1 MLKKEILLFSAIILL
16 GLLDWATT
24 TSGILFCGATEVNPL
39 LSGLAKSSMIL
50 FDAVKLSAVAIVGL
64 AFYKAIA
71 ISNSAPQN
79 GQTTKKFLYGGYS
92 LTFVALTVTVAS
104 NMIAV
109 FKV

>member
-24 TSGILFCGATEVNPL
+24 TSGILFCGATETNPL
-39 LSGLAKSSMIL
+39 LSGLTKSSTIL

-64 AFYKAIA
+64 AFYKALA
-71 ISNSAPQN
+71 ISKSSTKNWQN
-79 GQTTKKFLYGGYS
+79 TKSFLYGGYS
-92 LTFVALTVTVAS
+92 LTFLVLTVTVAI
-104 NMIAV
+104 NMIAI